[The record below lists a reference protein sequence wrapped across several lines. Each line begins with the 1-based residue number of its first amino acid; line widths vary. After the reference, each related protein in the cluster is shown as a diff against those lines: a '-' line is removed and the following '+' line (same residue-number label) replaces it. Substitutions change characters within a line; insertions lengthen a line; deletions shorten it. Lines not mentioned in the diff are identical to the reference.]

1 MLKLACG
8 LSKKVGE
15 PNYGSRGASV
25 TVEMEL
31 DSVTLRQ
38 PERLKQHIR
47 CAFDRVREA
56 IEEELGRPGP
66 AAGHVGGSESAPAR
80 RNGTNPDRPASS
92 SQLRLLRVLA
102 DRRGEELADLV
113 RDRCGKEDPAEL
125 TLKQASRLIDELGE
139 GADVRERR

>member
-1 MLKLACG
+1 VLKLSCG

-15 PNYGSRGASV
+15 PNYGSRGATVS
-25 TVEMEL
+25 VEMEL

-56 IEEELGRPGP
+56 IEEELARTEASDSHDALSRPRTNGGKGGAGRP
-66 AAGHVGGSESAPAR
+66 A
-80 RNGTNPDRPASS
+80 TS

-102 DRRGEELADLV
+102 GRREVDLAGLLKERYRKEDVADLSL
-113 RDRCGKEDPAEL
+113 AE
-125 TLKQASRLIDELGE
+125 ASRLIDELGGRGE
-139 GADVRERR
+139 G